1 MAVKTR
7 ARPNKK
13 KKLTGTA
20 KTREGFKKWTAYYR
34 ANPHRFAKEYLGVN
48 LFLYQVLLLWA
59 MNKFSF
65 FMYIA
70 ARGQGK
76 SYLIAIY
83 CVIRAIL
90 YPNTNIVIASG
101 TKGQAR
107 LIITEKIFALKNNS
121 KNVEREIKEFK
132 TSANECYVVFWNG
145 SKIQATT
152 SNDNA
157 RGLRANIL
165 IVDEFRLISKETI
178 DTILKP
184 FLNVNR
190 TPPYLQNPKY
200 AHLTEENKEIY
211 ISSAWYKNHWIWD
224 SFKSYLNSMIA
235 GKDYFV
241 AVLPWQLSVFHGLLS
256 KKRVEQQRTEENFDQ
271 MSWDMEYEALFVGEN
286 ENAYFKLD
294 DIQKCRTI
302 TKAFYPPTDRE
313 FVENKERRKKLTNMP
328 KQAGEIR
335 IVSMDIALMGSSKA
349 VKNDTTVFSLM
360 RLLPEGDEYRRD
372 VVYMETLQGQH
383 AEKQAIRLKQLYYDF
398 EADYVAMDTNGNGI
412 AVFDSCTKIL
422 YDQDRDIEYP
432 AWTVIN
438 DEMMDERKVDKNAIP
453 VIYSIKATAEINHKV
468 ATGLRSAF
476 EKRKIR
482 LLINDIEAKEDLIEK
497 HGYLKKPTEEQVN
510 LLKPYVQATAL
521 TNELVNLVYR
531 VQSGYIK
538 IEEVGTTTK
547 DRYSSVGY
555 GNYVATLLENDIL
568 RSNIKNDEMLQFCLF

>member
-1 MAVKTR
+1 MAVNKN
-7 ARPNKK
+7 ARKK
-13 KKLTGTA
+13 KNLLGTR
-20 KTREGFKKWTAYYR
+20 KTHEGFKKWTAFYR

-59 MNKFSF
+59 MNKYSF

-90 YPNTNIVIASG
+90 YPSSNIVLASG

-145 SKIQATT
+145 SKITAVT
-152 SNDNA
+152 SGDSA
-157 RGLRANIL
+157 RGYRANIL
-165 IVDEFRLISKETI
+165 IVDEFRLIAKDTI
-178 DTILKP
+178 DTILRP

-200 AHLTEENKEIY
+200 AHLSEENKEIY

-224 SFKSYLNSMIA
+224 SFKSYLNAMMA

-256 KKRVEQQRTEENFDQ
+256 KKRVEQQRSEEDFDQ

-294 DIQKCRTI
+294 DIQKCRTLP
-302 TKAFYPPTDRE
+302 KAFYPPTDRE
-313 FVENKERRKKLTNMP
+313 FVEAKGTRKKLTNMP
-328 KQAGEIR
+328 KQAGELR

-349 VKNDTTVFSLM
+349 VKNDTTAFTLM
-360 RLLPEGDEYRRD
+360 RLLPQGEEYRRD
-372 VVYMETLQGQH
+372 VVYMESLQGQH
-383 AEKQAIRLKQLYYDF
+383 SEIQAIRLKQLYYDF
-398 EADYVAMDTNGNGI
+398 EADYVAMDTNGNGL
-412 AVFDSCTKIL
+412 AVFDQCTKIL
-422 YDQDRDIEYP
+422 YDEARDVEYP

-438 DEMMDERKVDKNAIP
+438 DEVMDDRKMDKNAIP
-453 VIYSIKATAEINHKV
+453 IIYSIKANAEINHKV
-468 ATGLRSAF
+468 AVGLRTAF
-476 EKRKIR
+476 EKKKIR

-497 HGYLKKPTEEQVN
+497 KGFLKKTSEEQVY
-510 LLKPYVQATAL
+510 LLKPFVQATAL
-521 TNELVNLVYR
+521 TNELVNLIYVVR
-531 VQSGYIK
+531 SGYIK

-547 DRYSSVGY
+547 DRYSSIGY
-555 GNYVATLLENDIL
+555 GNYVATLLEQDIL
-568 RSNIKNDEMLQFCLF
+568 RANMKNDEYLNFCLF